1 MNEITLNRLRS
12 LSNDTVKTA
21 FRYFD
26 SLGLSASNLIDE
38 LKDDFSEEKIIS
50 VNSKN
55 DSEAKQIIINS
66 LEDRNNECRVVFAV
80 DKLNE
85 GWDVL
90 NLFDIIRLYDTR
102 DAKAGSPGK
111 TTIQEAQLVG
121 RGARYCPFKIDENT
135 EPDRRKYDSDI
146 DNEMRICETLHYHCS
161 HNPKYISELL
171 QALKEIGIVPD
182 EKVEVSLELKEDF
195 KASKFYKSGFILL
208 NRKAEND
215 PNIFLEYQE
224 PKIRHHFI
232 YSIRTAESKEG
243 VLFDN
248 NYIEESRPAYTST
261 QSHEIA
267 LWDKLIIKKALSKIP
282 FYYFNNISR
291 VFPSIKSINDF
302 ITLDKYLGSIKVD
315 VSGLAKD
322 IKVLSPKVKMGICL
336 KIFSEISEEIYTKF
350 GDFRGTKTFHREP
363 IRKLFRNKKL
373 TFSIN
378 SKDSKA
384 EIGLPTMRHNI
395 PQELYVNLLEKDW
408 YAFTENYGT
417 AEEKFLVKFLDNQME
432 DLKAKFKDI
441 YLLRNEGFFKLYRFS
456 DAKAIEPDFVLFM
469 IEKKSGEDL
478 IYQLFIEPKGEHLLA
493 VDAWKEEFLA
503 EI

>member
-146 DNEMRICETLHYHCS
+146 DNEMRICETLHYHC
-161 HNPKYISELL
+161 
-171 QALKEIGIVPD
+171 
-182 EKVEVSLELKEDF
+182 
-195 KASKFYKSGFILL
+195 
-208 NRKAEND
+208 
-215 PNIFLEYQE
+215 
-224 PKIRHHFI
+224 
-232 YSIRTAESKEG
+232 
-243 VLFDN
+243 
-248 NYIEESRPAYTST
+248 
-261 QSHEIA
+261 
-267 LWDKLIIKKALSKIP
+267 
-282 FYYFNNISR
+282 
-291 VFPSIKSINDF
+291 
-302 ITLDKYLGSIKVD
+302 
-315 VSGLAKD
+315 
-322 IKVLSPKVKMGICL
+322 
-336 KIFSEISEEIYTKF
+336 
-350 GDFRGTKTFHREP
+350 
-363 IRKLFRNKKL
+363 
-373 TFSIN
+373 
-378 SKDSKA
+378 
-384 EIGLPTMRHNI
+384 
-395 PQELYVNLLEKDW
+395 
-408 YAFTENYGT
+408 
-417 AEEKFLVKFLDNQME
+417 
-432 DLKAKFKDI
+432 
-441 YLLRNEGFFKLYRFS
+441 
-456 DAKAIEPDFVLFM
+456 
-469 IEKKSGEDL
+469 
-478 IYQLFIEPKGEHLLA
+478 
-493 VDAWKEEFLA
+493 
-503 EI
+503 